1 MSWLGSPAIKGHEFS
16 WITEE
21 GSLTE
26 RLKKEFN
33 DVKVDVIYEGLASE
47 KETDYIREVIIKSCD
62 KPMIF
67 AQTRRGQ
74 PMIFARTSLKDDD
87 LNGAWKCLKKL
98 GQQSLANILFKDPKI
113 FRHSLLYRLCDS
125 DDILYRHLKSLGCI
139 QEEILWARKSE
150 WERDGKILS
159 LTEAFLPKLFN
170 Q

>member
-1 MSWLGSPAIKGHEFS
+1 MSWLRSPAIKGHEFS

-33 DVKVDVIYEGLASE
+33 DVKVDIIYEGLASE

-67 AQTRRGQ
+67 AQTRVK
-74 PMIFARTSLKDDD
+74 MID
-87 LNGAWKCLKKL
+87 LDSAWSCLKEL

-125 DDILYRHLKSLGCI
+125 DDILYRRLKSLGYI
-139 QEEILWARKSE
+139 HEEILWIRKSK
-150 WERDGKILS
+150 WEKDGKILS

>member
-67 AQTRRGQ
+67 AQTRVKV
-74 PMIFARTSLKDDD
+74 ID
-87 LNGAWKCLKKL
+87 LDNAWSCLKEL

-125 DDILYRHLKSLGCI
+125 DDILYRRLKSLGYI
-139 QEEILWARKSE
+139 HEEILWIRKSK
-150 WERDGKILS
+150 WEKDGKILS

>member
-67 AQTRRGQ
+67 AQTRVK
-74 PMIFARTSLKDDD
+74 MID
-87 LNGAWKCLKKL
+87 LDSAWSCLKEL

-125 DDILYRHLKSLGCI
+125 DDILYRRLKSLGYI
-139 QEEILWARKSE
+139 HEEILWIRKSK
-150 WERDGKILS
+150 WEKDGKILS
-159 LTEAFLPKLFN
+159 LTEAFLPKLFK
-170 Q
+170 

>member
-1 MSWLGSPAIKGHEFS
+1 MTWLKLPTIKGHEFS

-21 GSLTE
+21 SSLTE

-67 AQTRRGQ
+67 AQTRVK
-74 PMIFARTSLKDDD
+74 MID
-87 LNGAWKCLKKL
+87 LDRAWSCLKEL

-125 DDILYRHLKSLGCI
+125 DDILYRRLKSLGYI
-139 QEEILWARKSE
+139 HEEILWIRKSK
-150 WERDGKILS
+150 WEKDGKILS
-159 LTEAFLPKLFN
+159 LTEAFLPKLFK

>member
-1 MSWLGSPAIKGHEFS
+1 MTWLKLPTIKGHEFS

-21 GSLTE
+21 SSLTE

-47 KETDYIREVIIKSCD
+47 KETEYIREVIIKSCD

-67 AQTRRGQ
+67 AQTRVK
-74 PMIFARTSLKDDD
+74 MID
-87 LNGAWKCLKKL
+87 LDSAWSCLKEL

-125 DDILYRHLKSLGCI
+125 DDILYRRLKSLGYI
-139 QEEILWARKSE
+139 HEEILWIRKSK
-150 WERDGKILS
+150 WKKDGKILS
-159 LTEAFLPKLFN
+159 LTEAFLPKLFK

>member
-33 DVKVDVIYEGLASE
+33 DVKVDIIYEGLASE

-67 AQTRRGQ
+67 AQTRVKV
-74 PMIFARTSLKDDD
+74 ID
-87 LNGAWKCLKKL
+87 LDNAWSCLKEL

-125 DDILYRHLKSLGCI
+125 DDILYRRLKSLGYI
-139 QEEILWARKSE
+139 HEEILWIRKSK
-150 WERDGKILS
+150 WEKDGKILS
-159 LTEAFLPKLFN
+159 LTEAFLPKLFK

>member
-1 MSWLGSPAIKGHEFS
+1 MSWLTSPKVEGVELS
-16 WITEE
+16 WLTEE

-67 AQTRRGQ
+67 AQTRVK
-74 PMIFARTSLKDDD
+74 MID
-87 LNGAWKCLKKL
+87 LDSAWSCLKEL

-125 DDILYRHLKSLGCI
+125 DDILYRRLKSLGYI
-139 QEEILWARKSE
+139 HEEILWIRKSK
-150 WERDGKILS
+150 WEKDGKILS
-159 LTEAFLPKLFN
+159 LTEAFLPKLFK

>member
-1 MSWLGSPAIKGHEFS
+1 MTWLKLPTIKGHEFS

-21 GSLTE
+21 SSLTE

-47 KETDYIREVIIKSCD
+47 KETEYIREVIIKSCD

-67 AQTRRGQ
+67 AQTRVK
-74 PMIFARTSLKDDD
+74 MID
-87 LNGAWKCLKKL
+87 LDRAWSCLKEL

-113 FRHSLLYRLCDS
+113 FRHSLLYRSCDS
-125 DDILYRHLKSLGCI
+125 DDILYRRLKSLGYI
-139 QEEILWARKSE
+139 HEEILWIRKSK
-150 WERDGKILS
+150 WEKDGKILS
-159 LTEAFLPKLFN
+159 LTEAFLPKLFK

>member
-67 AQTRRGQ
+67 AQTRVK
-74 PMIFARTSLKDDD
+74 MID
-87 LNGAWKCLKKL
+87 LDRAWSCLKEL

-125 DDILYRHLKSLGCI
+125 DDILYRRLKSLGYI
-139 QEEILWARKSE
+139 HEEILWIRKSK
-150 WERDGKILS
+150 WEKDGKILS
-159 LTEAFLPKLFN
+159 LTEAFLPKLFK

>member
-67 AQTRRGQ
+67 AQTRVK
-74 PMIFARTSLKDDD
+74 MID
-87 LNGAWKCLKKL
+87 LDSAWSCLKEL

-125 DDILYRHLKSLGCI
+125 DDILYRRLKSLGYI
-139 QEEILWARKSE
+139 HEEILWIRKSK
-150 WERDGKILS
+150 WEKEGKILS
-159 LTEAFLPKLFN
+159 LTEAFLPKLFK

>member
-16 WITEE
+16 WITEQ

-67 AQTRRGQ
+67 AQTRVK
-74 PMIFARTSLKDDD
+74 MID
-87 LNGAWKCLKKL
+87 LDSAWSCLKEL

-125 DDILYRHLKSLGCI
+125 DDILYRRLKSLGYI
-139 QEEILWARKSE
+139 HEEILWIRKSK
-150 WERDGKILS
+150 WEKDGKILS